1 MIWNVL
7 EPQDSV
13 TSNSFRCCID
23 TLHLLSSYN
32 CLCQRMRWSS
42 LGWLRYSQ
50 GFVTRHIQD
59 LIPWHIYNYLPS
71 ALNDF
76 AYDGADFAVNRKT
89 AHRAKSV
96 QQAEQHQFQMSFFIE
111 PKESSCATQACQRSL
126 AFFPDSFFLNKFS
139 SQAIAERASVPLTA
153 RVILVDRSS
162 RFCSAWN
169 GWSCNEANL
178 LSWRNWGLWFCMFPV
193 LGVCFLQRA
202 RITSVPPIFKKI
214 LSQNFVVYF
223 SCARHCKEVYRLCG
237 VPRGPSSSYL
247 MLPLIRATV
256 WCFLTSSHLF
266 IFMAKCCHRWL
277 QRQVDEWIFW
287 VIDILKFI
295 FRPGND
301 RVDEIVVIIII
312 FWSIFIFKNVLKINF
327 LF

>member
-111 PKESSCATQACQRSL
+111 PKESSTCATQACQRSL

-139 SQAIAERASVPLTA
+139 SQAIAERASVYLSLQGSSWSIA
-153 RVILVDRSS
+153 RQDFAPPGMVEVVMKQISYRGEIEVYD
-162 RFCSAWN
+162 F
-169 GWSCNEANL
+169 
-178 LSWRNWGLWFCMFPV
+178 
-193 LGVCFLQRA
+193 VCFL
-202 RITSVPPIFKKI
+202 
-214 LSQNFVVYF
+214 
-223 SCARHCKEVYRLCG
+223 C
-237 VPRGPSSSYL
+237 
-247 MLPLIRATV
+247 
-256 WCFLTSSHLF
+256 
-266 IFMAKCCHRWL
+266 
-277 QRQVDEWIFW
+277 
-287 VIDILKFI
+287 
-295 FRPGND
+295 
-301 RVDEIVVIIII
+301 
-312 FWSIFIFKNVLKINF
+312 
-327 LF
+327 